1 MIQIVHNI
9 EEANCITHS
18 GTMHADEVFATAFL
32 HLYKKN
38 IKVYRASNL
47 KKNDIYPDCIV
58 YDIGRGKYDH
68 HQLDAKKRENQTPYS
83 SIGLLW
89 REFGKD
95 FLKVNNYPEIESI
108 YEAIDKDLI
117 EGIDADDNGM
127 FPKIESTFK
136 VKTIPSIIKMFN
148 PSYESSENESN
159 QFLKAVKLAEMIFKE
174 ELSYIKGKILSE
186 KKLLEYL
193 NRYDGTSKYFIL
205 EEYLPYE
212 ETLLKDEKYNKIEFI
227 AFPSNRGGFAVK
239 TVPKSFQDHNP
250 RKPFPELWAGLE
262 NDELEKKSNIKG
274 LRFCHAGRFIVN
286 CKDYNT
292 VINVLSELCQ

>member
-32 HLYKKN
+32 HLYKKE
-38 IKVYRASNL
+38 IKVFRTNSL
-47 KKNDIYPDCIV
+47 KNDDNQQDCII

-68 HQLDAKKRENQTPYS
+68 HQIDAEKRENQIPYS

-95 FLKVNNYPEIESI
+95 FLEKNNYPEIEQMH
-108 YEAIDKDLI
+108 ETIDKDLI
-117 EGIDADDNGM
+117 EGIDADDNGV
-127 FPKIESTFK
+127 FPKIDSTFK

-148 PSYESSENESN
+148 PSFESSENESD

-174 ELSYIKGKILSE
+174 ELSYIKGKILAE
-186 KKLLEYL
+186 KKVLEYL
-193 NRYDGTSKYFIL
+193 NTYDEKNNYFIL

-212 ETLLKDEKYNKIEFI
+212 ETLLKNEKYNKIEFV
-227 AFPSNRGGFAVK
+227 AFPSNRGGFAIK

-250 RKPFPELWAGLE
+250 RKAFPESWAGLE
-262 NDELEKKSNIKG
+262 NEELEIASNIKG
-274 LRFCHAGRFIVN
+274 LRFCHSGRFIVN
-286 CKDYNT
+286 CKDINT
-292 VINVLSELCQ
+292 VLKVLEMCQ

>member
-9 EEANCITHS
+9 EEANCITHN

-32 HLYKKN
+32 HLYKKE
-38 IKVYRASNL
+38 IKVFRTNSL
-47 KKNDIYPDCIV
+47 KNDDNQQDCII

-68 HQLDAKKRENQTPYS
+68 HQIDAEKRENQIPYS

-95 FLKVNNYPEIESI
+95 FLEKNNYPEIEQMH
-108 YEAIDKDLI
+108 ETIDKDLI
-117 EGIDADDNGM
+117 EGIDADDNGV
-127 FPKIESTFK
+127 FPKIDSTFK

-148 PSYESSENESN
+148 PSFESSENERN

-174 ELSYIKGKILSE
+174 ELSYIKGKILAE
-186 KKLLEYL
+186 KKVLEYL
-193 NRYDGTSKYFIL
+193 NTYDEKNNYFIL

-212 ETLLKDEKYNKIEFI
+212 ETLLKNEKYNKIEFV
-227 AFPSNRGGFAVK
+227 AFPSNRGGFAIK

-250 RKPFPELWAGLE
+250 RKAFPESWAGLE
-262 NDELEKKSNIKG
+262 NEELEIVSNIKG
-274 LRFCHAGRFIVN
+274 LRFCHSGRFIVN
-286 CKDYNT
+286 CKDINT
-292 VINVLSELCQ
+292 VLKVLEMCQ

>member
-32 HLYKKN
+32 HLYKKEIKVFRTNSIKNDDN
-38 IKVYRASNL
+38 IKEY
-47 KKNDIYPDCIV
+47 IV

-68 HQLDAKKRENQTPYS
+68 HQIDAEKRENQIPYS

-95 FLKVNNYPEIESI
+95 FLEKNNYPEIEQMH
-108 YEAIDKDLI
+108 ETIDKDLI
-117 EGIDADDNGM
+117 EGIDADDNGV
-127 FPKIESTFK
+127 FPKIDSTFK

-148 PSYESSENESN
+148 PSFESSENEGD

-174 ELSYIKGKILSE
+174 ELSYIKGKILAE
-186 KKLLEYL
+186 NKVLEYL
-193 NRYDGTSKYFIL
+193 NTYDEKNNYFIL

-212 ETLLKDEKYNKIEFI
+212 ETLLKNEKYNKIEFV
-227 AFPSNRGGFAVK
+227 AFPSNRGGFAIK

-250 RKPFPELWAGLE
+250 RKAFPESWAGLE
-262 NDELEKKSNIKG
+262 NEELEKVSNIKG
-274 LRFCHAGRFIVN
+274 LRFCHSGRFIVN
-286 CKDYNT
+286 CKDFNT
-292 VINVLSELCQ
+292 VLKVLEMCQ

>member
-32 HLYKKN
+32 HLYKKE
-38 IKVYRASNL
+38 IKVFRTNSI
-47 KKNDIYPDCIV
+47 KNDDNQQDCII

-68 HQLDAKKRENQTPYS
+68 HQIDAEKRENQIPYS

-95 FLKVNNYPEIESI
+95 FLEKNNYPEIEQMH
-108 YEAIDKDLI
+108 ETIDKDLI
-117 EGIDADDNGM
+117 EGIDADDNGV
-127 FPKIESTFK
+127 FPKIDSTFK

-148 PSYESSENESN
+148 PSFESSENESN

-174 ELSYIKGKILSE
+174 ELSYIKGKILAE
-186 KKLLEYL
+186 KKVLEYL
-193 NRYDGTSKYFIL
+193 NTYDEKNNYFIL

-212 ETLLKDEKYNKIEFI
+212 ETLLKNEKYNKIEFV
-227 AFPSNRGGFAVK
+227 AFPSNRGGFAIK

-250 RKPFPELWAGLE
+250 RKAFPESWAGLE
-262 NDELEKKSNIKG
+262 NEELEKVSNIKG
-274 LRFCHAGRFIVN
+274 LRFCHSGRFIVN
-286 CKDYNT
+286 CKDIYT
-292 VINVLSELCQ
+292 VLKVLEMCQ